1 MGSYEA
7 GPCFVNARELTPAT
21 VVGYHA
27 GVRALRWVLL
37 LAVGLGA
44 VLLAV
49 EMALRAGGAGAQ
61 LGYSDVPL
69 GMVVPDR
76 TLGYALPP
84 SERVSFGGV
93 ETHLDANGLRNPPA
107 PPDAQVSVLVLGDE
121 RTFGWGVADGE
132 GFPAQ
137 LEVWIR
143 SRCPTCGRVM
153 NAGVP
158 GYTTYQ
164 GVLQARDLGNRF
176 RPKTVVAAF
185 GLNDALL
192 DGAETGVTA
201 LPPPLVRTSALAG
214 RLYEWWH
221 RPGTGWWDA
230 TPRTPVPRYSRNL
243 RALVSEVRRF
253 GGLPVLLNI
262 GYGADLPDPGAAAGK
277 RLRRG
282 RIEDDYHGAT
292 RLVSELEDAPLVD
305 VIGARLDAT
314 TMLDAIHPSAEGH
327 RRIAA
332 ALGER
337 LAAEGLV
344 TP

>member
-1 MGSYEA
+1 M
-7 GPCFVNARELTPAT
+7 RQLTFPTAI
-21 VVGYHA
+21 GYHPR
-27 GVRALRWVLL
+27 VRALRRVLL
-37 LAVGLGA
+37 FAVALGA
-44 VLLAV
+44 ALLAV
-49 EMALRAGGAGAQ
+49 ETALRAGGAVPQ

-69 GMVVPDR
+69 AMAVPDR
-76 TLGYALPP
+76 ALGYALPP

-93 ETHLDANGLRNPPA
+93 ATQLDANGLRNPSPA
-107 PPDAQVSVLVLGDE
+107 PDGAVSILVLGDE

-132 GFPAQ
+132 AYPQQ

-143 SRCPTCGRVM
+143 TRCPTCGRVV

-164 GVLQARDLGNRF
+164 GVTQARELGNRL
-176 RPKTVVAAF
+176 RPKTVIAAF

-192 DGAETGVTA
+192 DGAQPGATT
-201 LPPPLVRTSALAG
+201 LPPPIARTSMVAG
-214 RLYEWWH
+214 WLYQWFH
-221 RPGTGWWDA
+221 RPGAGWWDA
-230 TPRTPVPRYSRNL
+230 VPRTPIPHYSRNL

-253 GGLPVLLNI
+253 GGVPMLLNL
-262 GYGADLPDPGAAAGK
+262 GYGTDLPDPAADTGQ

-282 RIEDDYHGAT
+282 RIEDDHHGAT

-305 VIGARLDAT
+305 VLGAELDAT
-314 TMLDAIHPSAEGH
+314 TMLDAIHPSADGH
-327 RRIAA
+327 RHIAA
-332 ALGER
+332 KLGER